1 MVHFTAHNIRLD
13 DGTLTKP
20 DAGVSTGES
29 STFLAAKRILDVV
42 YPGKRD
48 HLRLADLGCLDG
60 GYAIEFARLGFQSL
74 GLDVRPL
81 NIEACR
87 YAQSKVNL
95 PNLKFVVDD
104 VWNIERHGSFDVM
117 FCCGLFYHL
126 DQPRKFLDLM
136 SKVTRRLLIL
146 DTHFCE
152 AKDSPSLIQP
162 RRLRRFIA
170 RLLPLRH
177 NATTTH
183 KLGYLTTHEGL
194 QGRWYSEFPTDRAF
208 RDRANRR
215 LASWDNRRSFW
226 IQREY
231 LIGAIKDAGFDLVL
245 EQFDGLAPDIAQSMI
260 KGRYRIHGHS
270 TFIGI
275 KTANTSDAD
284 LGPPAALRGE

>member
-1 MVHFTAHNIRLD
+1 VFTAHNIRLD

-20 DAGVSTGES
+20 EVEFSTGEN
-29 STFLAAKRILDVV
+29 STFLAAKRIVDLV

-48 HLRLADLGCLDG
+48 HLKLADLGCLEG
-60 GYAIEFARLGFQSL
+60 GYTVEFARLGFQAL
-74 GLDVRPL
+74 GIDVRPL

-95 PNLKFVVDD
+95 PNLEFALDD
-104 VWNIERHGSFDVM
+104 VWNIEKYGSFDVM

-126 DQPRKFLDLM
+126 DQPRKFLEIL
-136 SKVTRRLLIL
+136 SKVTTRVLIL
-146 DTHFCE
+146 DTHFSE
-152 AKDSPSLIQP
+152 ASDSPSLIQP
-162 RRLRRFIA
+162 RRFRRSLSK
-170 RLLPLRH
+170 LLPLPQ

-183 KLGYLTTHEGL
+183 KLGYLTRHEGL
-194 QGRWYSEFPTDRAF
+194 QGRWFSEFQTDRAF

-245 EQFDGLAPDIAQSMI
+245 EQFDGLAPDIAQTMTT
-260 KGRYRIHGHS
+260 GRYRIHGRG
-270 TFIGI
+270 TFIGV
-275 KTANTSDAD
+275 KTA
-284 LGPPAALRGE
+284 